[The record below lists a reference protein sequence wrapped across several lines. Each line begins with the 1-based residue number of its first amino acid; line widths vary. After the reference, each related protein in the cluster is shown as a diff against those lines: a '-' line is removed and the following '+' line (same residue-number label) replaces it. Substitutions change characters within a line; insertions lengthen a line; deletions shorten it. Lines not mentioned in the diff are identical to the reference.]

1 MAVDQALQDRVAA
14 APVARIATVRSDG
27 RPRVVPC
34 CFVLDGGTLFW
45 AVDHK
50 PKTTQQLGRLDD
62 IAAHPAVSLVVDH
75 YEDDWS
81 QLWWVRMDGHAQML
95 ADEAERERALDLL
108 AAKYPQYREHRPAGP
123 VVAVVIDRWQSW
135 AAWPVL

>member
-1 MAVDQALQDRVAA
+1 MDPAWRDRVGGAR
-14 APVARIATVRSDG
+14 VARIATVRADG

-34 CFVLDGGTLFW
+34 CFVLAGDHLYW

-75 YEDDWS
+75 YADDWS
-81 QLWWVRMDGHAQML
+81 ELWWVRMDGDARVV
-95 ADEAERERALDLL
+95 DDDAEREGALDLL
-108 AAKYPQYREHRPAGP
+108 ASKYEQYREHRPAG
-123 VVAVVIDRWQSW
+123 AVVEVSITRWQTW
-135 AAWPVL
+135 GAAPRVP